1 MFNTISRNLVMW
13 LDVLFLLWNDSNLRN
28 LIPNWGKRA
37 ERIWNYRQF
46 SSPPPS
52 EEWRGLTM
60 YFVLVTSDQRRDQG
74 TMVDLAWLNITLA
87 TSWSQSPL
95 IMSWLRSEPCLM
107 TSLIIVSIIQQ
118 YTSHHPPSSSRSP
131 RYPVAWILPGSWH
144 EASLLRQEGYKS
156 CFLDLK
162 FI

>member
-107 TSLIIVSIIQQ
+107 TGLIIVSIIQQ

-131 RYPVAWILPGSWH
+131 DILLPGSCLDPDMK
-144 EASLLRQEGYKS
+144 LLYCDKKVIKAV
-156 CFLDLK
+156 F
-162 FI
+162 